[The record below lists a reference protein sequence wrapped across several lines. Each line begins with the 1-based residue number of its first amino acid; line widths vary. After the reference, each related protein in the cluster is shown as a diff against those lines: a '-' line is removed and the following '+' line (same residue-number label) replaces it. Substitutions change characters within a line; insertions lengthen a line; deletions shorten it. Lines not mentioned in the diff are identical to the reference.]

1 MTLQKGSPV
10 TISCAFNGSPAPS
23 VVWKKA
29 NEEVL
34 PGDCV
39 NISSCNTSTVLK
51 IQAASYADSGPY
63 SCFITNNMGS
73 DSVHVELLVEGEQEM
88 IEVLHSG
95 CCVYVL
101 YNGFGTVYI
110 NFLCLVDVEHSDHVS
125 HVLFLIVLVV
135 VGPPLPPSK
144 LMVSGITRTQ
154 GKFRWNPPAH
164 DGGSPVTSYELQL
177 LQDGLRDWQ
186 PIMKLEKSARSCT
199 VKTLEPNT
207 SYQFRVLAINE
218 HGYSDPS
225 DSTDVVRTK
234 GTCA

>member
-34 PGDCV
+34 PGDRV

-135 VGPPLPPSK
+135 CRSSIAPKQAHGVRDHQNTGQIQVEPPS
-144 LMVSGITRTQ
+144 S
-154 GKFRWNPPAH
+154 RW
-164 DGGSPVTSYELQL
+164 GQ
-177 LQDGLRDWQ
+177 
-186 PIMKLEKSARSCT
+186 SCD
-199 VKTLEPNT
+199 L
-207 SYQFRVLAINE
+207 I
-218 HGYSDPS
+218 
-225 DSTDVVRTK
+225 
-234 GTCA
+234 